1 MIARAPNVPR
11 RTIWIALLAAW
22 AAVACR
28 EVRRPPVV
36 TPVPPHFAVAESLR
50 LRGQSAEALP
60 RFRALRDSLAAA
72 GDTAGLWR
80 AQLGIAESL
89 SRLGQG
95 DSAMAA
101 IDEALRFAQG
111 DPRREGNTLTT
122 RSLFHAQ
129 RARFD
134 EALNDGIRAR
144 DLGRASGNR
153 SLLATAHRAI
163 GRVYS
168 LTGRSRE
175 ALEEH
180 RQEVALRR
188 GGDELAYATSL
199 GELGID
205 LRRLGRM
212 TEAVEFYEEA
222 LEIYRRRNNPEG
234 ISRTS
239 FNLGNVYLSTGDL
252 ATAERL
258 FKEALGPS
266 QSIGDVRGQGFIH
279 GGLGE
284 VYHLSGNRALARVH
298 FDLARQFAQRARL
311 PDQELQAVT
320 GLAAVDLADGR
331 LDEAEVVLDSALAR
345 AQAIR
350 GLLRRRG
357 SIRVHQATLALA
369 RRDVSTARARV
380 TEAAAIGDTL
390 DEPEFDFEVMRIRG
404 ALAEAEG
411 RADAVE
417 EYERAIRFLESW
429 RGRIALGDLRM
440 SVAEL
445 RLGPYEGAIRLLLGR
460 GDAAAAFAIAERA
473 RARLLLEVMAERF
486 RRGGDVVASGR
497 TDSLRALLREASAA
511 RVSSPASVRARLDS
525 TIATLTDALERAE
538 RDEGSVG
545 SRGAD
550 ATPID
555 AADVQ
560 RRLLTSQ
567 RALLG
572 YFWGDSAVYGWVVT
586 IDGVR
591 AARLGTSDS
600 LAALVDFLRNTID
613 RPSAADWTAPARR
626 AHRAFVEPLGEIP
639 HEELLVIPDGPL
651 SYVPF
656 EVFIAR
662 SDSRPWAVDK
672 SFIYGPSASV
682 LLRLRMR
689 DEAAQWS
696 RQILAVGNPTS
707 AGGSGDDL
715 RAPRDSALPILPFAA
730 EEVREITQLFRGK
743 ADILVGNQATT
754 ERWLSMRP
762 TRYRYLHFAAHA
774 RVNDRQPDET
784 HVALASGRL
793 DLPAIRR
800 LRLSA
805 ELVTISACETALGPR
820 VRGEGVIGLPHAFL
834 SAGARSTLVTLW
846 RVADRS
852 TARFMG
858 DFYGGLAEGKSP
870 ASALAAVRRAWLS
883 DSTRVPHPAS
893 WAPFVLVGGVR

>member
-1 MIARAPNVPR
+1 MTARVPNVSR
-11 RTIWIALLAAW
+11 RTVWLVLPAAC
-22 AAVACR
+22 AVAACR
-28 EVRRPPVV
+28 EVRRPPAVA
-36 TPVPPHFAVAESLR
+36 PVPPHFAVAESLR
-50 LRGQSAEALP
+50 LRGQSAEALQ
-60 RFRALRDSLAAA
+60 RFRVLRDSLAAA

-80 AQLGIAESL
+80 AQLGVAEAL
-89 SRLGQG
+89 NRLGQR
-95 DSAMAA
+95 DSALVAVT
-101 IDEALRFAQG
+101 EALRFAQS
-111 DPRREGNTLTT
+111 DPRRQGGTLTT
-122 RSLFHAQ
+122 RSFFLAQ
-129 RARFD
+129 YARFE
-134 EALNDGIRAR
+134 EAMADAVRAR
-144 DLGRASGNR
+144 DLARSSGDT

-180 RQEVALRR
+180 RREVALRER
-188 GGDELAYATSL
+188 GNELAYALAL
-199 GELGID
+199 GEMGID

-212 TEAVEFYEEA
+212 TEAVEVYEQSI
-222 LEIYRRRNNPEG
+222 EIYRRHDNPEG
-234 ISRTS
+234 IARTS

-252 ATAERL
+252 PTAERL
-258 FKEALGPS
+258 FKEALTAS
-266 QSIGDVRGQGFIH
+266 ETIRDIRGQAFVH

-284 VYHLSGNRALARVH
+284 VYHLSGNSSLARTH
-298 FDLARQFAQRARL
+298 FELARQHATRARL
-311 PDQELQAVT
+311 PDQELEAAI
-320 GLAAVDLADGR
+320 GLATIDLAEGR
-331 LDEAEVVLDSALAR
+331 LDEAGAILDSALAG
-345 AQAIR
+345 AQRVR
-350 GLLRRRG
+350 GLIRRRG
-357 SIRVHQATLALA
+357 SIRVHQASLALA
-369 RRDVSTARARV
+369 RRDLSTARTRV
-380 TEAAAIGDTL
+380 AQAAALGDSL
-390 DEPEFDFEVMRIRG
+390 DEPEFDFEVMRIQG

-411 RADAVE
+411 RADAAE
-417 EYERAIRFLESW
+417 QYDRAIKFLESW

-440 SVAEL
+440 SVAEV
-445 RLGPYEGAIRLLLGR
+445 RLGVYEGAIRTLLR
-460 GDAAAAFAIAERA
+460 AQDAAAAFGIAERA

-486 RRGGDVVASGR
+486 YGDRAGGAGR
-497 TDSLRALLREASAA
+497 ADSLRARLREASALRA
-511 RVSSPASVRARLDS
+511 TGPAQAHSQLDS
-525 TIATLTDALERAE
+525 AIAVLTDSLERAE
-538 RDEGSVG
+538 RED
-545 SRGAD
+545 RGRGMRGTD
-550 ATPID
+550 ATPVT
-555 AADVQ
+555 ASDVQ
-560 RRLLTSQ
+560 RHLLTPQ
-567 RALLG
+567 RGLLA
-572 YFWGDSAVYGWVVT
+572 YFWGDSAVYGWLVT
-586 IDGVR
+586 SEGVR
-591 AARLGTSDS
+591 AARLGTADS

-626 AHRAFVEPLGEIP
+626 AYRAFVEPLGEIP

-662 SDSRPWAVDK
+662 SDARPWAVDK
-672 SFIYGPSASV
+672 TFIYGPSASV

-707 AGGSGDDL
+707 AGGSGHEV
-715 RAPRDSALPILPFAA
+715 RASRDSVLPVLPFAA
-730 EEVREITQLFRGK
+730 EEVREIAGLFRGK
-743 ADILVGNQATT
+743 ADVLFGNRATT

-800 LRLSA
+800 LRLRA

-870 ASALAAVRRAWLS
+870 ASALAAVRRAWLA